1 MTLQTCNLH
10 HAFLPHLLLPVLLLL
25 LHAWQGWGH
34 PQCLDYKPPFEP
46 RQPLVFCKEYS
57 KFGCC
62 DLEKDEEISVKFH
75 TIMENFDHSG
85 YMSCGRYIRSILCQE
100 CSPYAAH
107 LYDAED
113 ANTPMRMLPGLCGDY
128 CYNYWHQC
136 RYTLSLL
143 LEDLGSPQQF
153 ANLTA
158 TIEDDRRRFCDFL
171 ELKDKQYCYP
181 NVLTNAE
188 LNANLGFVREDPKG
202 CLELCLQEVANGLRN
217 PVAMIHADDGTHR
230 FFVAEQLGYVWVYL
244 ANGSRIDRPF
254 LNLTRA
260 VLTSPWA
267 GDERGFLCIALHPR
281 WNTVRKAY
289 VYYSVS
295 VKKEERIR
303 ISEFTLS
310 THDDNQLD
318 HSSERTILEVV
329 EPASNHNGG
338 QLLFG
343 HDEYLY
349 IFIGDGGRAGD
360 PFGKFGNSQNK
371 STLLGKVLRIDV
383 NNNDDGT
390 PYSIP
395 SDNPFLAEKEALPE
409 VYAYGVRNMWRCSI
423 DRGDPAT
430 GRGRGRMLCGD
441 VGQNKYEEVDLIVKG
456 GNYGWRAKE
465 GFSCYDRKLCQNSS
479 LDDILPIFAYPH
491 KLGKS
496 VTGGYIYR
504 GCQMPNLNGLYIF
517 GDFMSGRLMSLKE
530 NFTTGEWQYNEI
542 CMGRDQTCRFPKL
555 INSYYKYIISFAE
568 DEAGE
573 LYFLATGAPSA
584 TARAG
589 VIYKIVDPS
598 RRAPPGKCSIK
609 PSHVKIKGKLI
620 HFHPREEFVINKK
633 PTTTP
638 VPTTTTRKSTT
649 TTKTPPR
656 RKSPIVIIKPPMP
669 TRKTTR
675 KVPLPPPTTAT
686 TRKTTLQTTRKTT
699 RKTPPLPSATT
710 TTRKTTL
717 QTRKTMRKTPPP
729 TTTTPTIKATTLK
742 TTSETTLKPTTV
754 PTTVQTAMATTP
766 ATTTPTG
773 YHTTIMTSA
782 VSRIAQTPI
791 ITTPPTSRHG
801 RPLQYQPRLTPQPL
815 TSPQPPAPPSTTSL
829 KQPQTALTS
838 ARYPKRPGALTTP
851 RPPYWSQNPTAS
863 AYKPQRPPMNTT
875 LPKSQHERLWLGE
888 KLESTREGNQVYK
901 RPRARGRGYK
911 RRRRLRVGTVRLV
924 SADGLSDR
932 GRVEIFI
939 RGEWGTV
946 CDDLFTTKAG
956 TVVCRQ
962 LGFKMALAV
971 MKRAALGEA
980 DSSVRILL
988 DDVECEGGERSL
1000 LECKR
1005 ARVGKHNCSH
1015 GEDVGVICG

>member
-1 MTLQTCNLH
+1 MNVQTCNLVPRCILQP
-10 HAFLPHLLLPVLLLL
+10 AFSRHLLLPVLLLL
-25 LHAWQGWGH
+25 LLQAWWGSCH
-34 PQCLDYKPPFEP
+34 PQCLDYKPPFQP
-46 RQPLVFCKEYS
+46 HQPLVFCKEYS

-62 DLEKDEEISVKFH
+62 DVEKDEQISQRFY

-85 YMSCGRYIRSILCQE
+85 YSTCGRYIRSILCQE

-113 ANTPMRMLPGLCGDY
+113 ANTPMRILPGLCGDY
-128 CYNYWHQC
+128 CSDYWHQC

-143 LEDLGSPQQF
+143 LEDSGSPQQF

-158 TIEDDRRRFCDFL
+158 IIEEDRRKFCDFL

-188 LNANLGFVREDPKG
+188 LNANLGLVREDPKG

-254 LNLTRA
+254 LNLTQA

-281 WNTVRKAY
+281 FTTVRKAY

-310 THDDNQLD
+310 VLDDNQLD
-318 HSSERTILEVV
+318 HSSERTIMEVV

-343 HDEYLY
+343 HDGYLY

-371 STLLGKVLRIDV
+371 SVLLGKVLRIDV
-383 NNNDDGT
+383 DNNDDSA

-395 SDNPFLAEKEALPE
+395 SDNPFLGEKETRPE
-409 VYAYGVRNMWRCSI
+409 IYAYGVRNMWRCSI

-430 GRGRGRMLCGD
+430 GAGRGRMFCGD

-530 NFTTGEWQYNEI
+530 NTTTGEWQYTEI
-542 CMGRDQTCRFPKL
+542 CMGRGQTCRFPKL
-555 INSYYKYIISFAE
+555 IDSHYKYIISFAE

-573 LYFLATGAPSA
+573 LYFLATGVPSA
-584 TARAG
+584 TRRTG

-598 RRAPPGKCSIK
+598 RRAAPGKCSIK
-609 PSHVKIKGKLI
+609 PSPVKIKGKLV
-620 HFHPREEFVINKK
+620 HFYPREEFVINKK
-633 PTTTP
+633 PTTTA
-638 VPTTTTRKSTT
+638 VPTTTTRKTT
-649 TTKTPPR
+649 TAKKTP
-656 RKSPIVIIKPPMP
+656 RKPIVIIKPPMP
-669 TRKTTR
+669 TRKTIR
-675 KVPLPPPTTAT
+675 KPPQATTTTTTAAAAT
-686 TRKTTLQTTRKTT
+686 TAKTTIQTTRKTT
-699 RKTPPLPSATT
+699 TT
-710 TTRKTTL
+710 KTTL
-717 QTRKTMRKTPPP
+717 PA
-729 TTTTPTIKATTLK
+729 TTPTIKATIK
-742 TTSETTLKPTTV
+742 TTSATTIKPTTA
-754 PTTVQTAMATTP
+754 PTTVQTAMMTTP
-766 ATTTPTG
+766 ATSTSTG
-773 YHTTIMTSA
+773 YRTTVMTAAS
-782 VSRIAQTPI
+782 SRIAQTPI
-791 ITTPPTSRHG
+791 ITTPSPRRHG
-801 RPLQYQPRLTPQPL
+801 RPLQYPPNATSQPL
-815 TSPQPPAPPSTTSL
+815 SPPQRPPSPSTTSL
-829 KQPQTALTS
+829 KRPHVASNSTP
-838 ARYPKRPGALTTP
+838 YPKRPGVITTTWAP
-851 RPPYWSQNPTAS
+851 HLNQ
-863 AYKPQRPPMNTT
+863 KPQRPAISTT
-875 LPKSQHERLWLGE
+875 MPKTREEKLRIGE
-888 KLESTREGNQVYK
+888 KLESAGQGNQVYK
-901 RPRARGRGYK
+901 KPRGKGRDYK
-911 RRRRLRVGTVRLV
+911 KGRDGRRLRGGSVRLV
-924 SADGLSDR
+924 STDGLLDR
-932 GRVEIFI
+932 GRVEIFL

-946 CDDLFTTKAG
+946 CDDLFSANAG
-956 TVVCRQ
+956 SVVCRQ
-962 LGFKMALAV
+962 LGFTKALAV
-971 MKRAALGEA
+971 MKRAVLGEA

-1005 ARVGKHNCSH
+1005 SRVGKHNCSH
-1015 GEDVGVICG
+1015 REDVGVICG

>member
-1 MTLQTCNLH
+1 
-10 HAFLPHLLLPVLLLL
+10 
-25 LHAWQGWGH
+25 
-34 PQCLDYKPPFEP
+34 
-46 RQPLVFCKEYS
+46 
-57 KFGCC
+57 
-62 DLEKDEEISVKFH
+62 
-75 TIMENFDHSG
+75 
-85 YMSCGRYIRSILCQE
+85 
-100 CSPYAAH
+100 
-107 LYDAED
+107 
-113 ANTPMRMLPGLCGDY
+113 MRVLPGLCGDY
-128 CYNYWHQC
+128 CSYYWHQC

-143 LEDLGSPQQF
+143 LEDLGLLQQF

-158 TIEDDRRRFCDFL
+158 ALEEDRRRFCDLL

-188 LNANLGFVREDPKG
+188 LNANLGLVSEDPEG
-202 CLELCLQEVANGLRN
+202 CLEICLQEVANGLRN
-217 PVAMIHADDGTHR
+217 PVAMIHADDRTHR

-281 WNTVRKAY
+281 FTVVRKAY

-295 VKKEERIR
+295 VRMQERIR
-303 ISEFTLS
+303 ISEFTLL

-343 HDEYLY
+343 HDGYLY

-371 STLLGKVLRIDV
+371 STLLGKVLRVDV
-383 NNNDDGT
+383 ENNDDGA

-395 SDNPFLAEKEALPE
+395 SDNPFVWEKGTRPE
-409 VYAYGVRNMWRCSI
+409 IYAYGVRNMWRCSI
-423 DRGDPAT
+423 DRGDLVT
-430 GRGRGRMLCGD
+430 GQGGGRMFCGD

-496 VTGGYIYR
+496 VTGGYVYR

-530 NFTTGEWQYNEI
+530 NVTTGEWMYYEL

-589 VIYKIVDPS
+589 IIYKIVDPS
-598 RRAPPGKCSIK
+598 RRAPPGKCKIK
-609 PSHVKIKGKLI
+609 PSAVKIKGKLI
-620 HFHPREEFVINKK
+620 HFRPKEEFVINKK
-633 PTTTP
+633 PTTTAA
-638 VPTTTTRKSTT
+638 PTTT
-649 TTKTPPR
+649 TTKTPR
-656 RKSPIVIIKPPMP
+656 RKPPIVIGRPPKP
-669 TRKTTR
+669 TRKTIGKTTQQ
-675 KVPLPPPTTAT
+675 PPTT
-686 TRKTTLQTTRKTT
+686 
-699 RKTPPLPSATT
+699 
-710 TTRKTTL
+710 
-717 QTRKTMRKTPPP
+717 
-729 TTTTPTIKATTLK
+729 
-742 TTSETTLKPTTV
+742 
-754 PTTVQTAMATTP
+754 
-766 ATTTPTG
+766 
-773 YHTTIMTSA
+773 
-782 VSRIAQTPI
+782 
-791 ITTPPTSRHG
+791 
-801 RPLQYQPRLTPQPL
+801 
-815 TSPQPPAPPSTTSL
+815 
-829 KQPQTALTS
+829 
-838 ARYPKRPGALTTP
+838 
-851 RPPYWSQNPTAS
+851 
-863 AYKPQRPPMNTT
+863 
-875 LPKSQHERLWLGE
+875 
-888 KLESTREGNQVYK
+888 GNQVFK
-901 RPRARGRGYK
+901 RPRGRGK
-911 RRRRLRVGTVRLV
+911 GRDRTTGRRLRAGSVRLV
-924 SADGLSDR
+924 SFDGLSDR

-939 RGEWGTV
+939 RGQWGTV
-946 CDDLFTTKAG
+946 CDDLFTSKAG

-962 LGFKMALAV
+962 LGFSTALAV
-971 MKRAALGEA
+971 MKRATLGEA
-980 DSSVRILL
+980 DSSVQILL

-1005 ARVGKHNCSH
+1005 SRVGKHNCSH
-1015 GEDVGVICG
+1015 KEDVGVICGYHNHQN

>member
-1 MTLQTCNLH
+1 MTRHHSDLVHQKILQ
-10 HAFLPHLLLPVLLLL
+10 HAIFPKLLPFILLLLPQ
-25 LHAWQGWGH
+25 AWKGHCH

-46 RQPLVFCKEYS
+46 QQQLVFCKDYT

-62 DLEKDEEISVKFH
+62 DLQNDEEISRKFH
-75 TIMENFDHSG
+75 SIMKNFDSLG
-85 YMSCGRYIRSILCQE
+85 SKTCGEYIRSILCQE

-113 ANTPMRMLPGLCGDY
+113 ANTPMRVLPGLCGDY
-128 CYNYWHQC
+128 CSSYWLQC

-143 LEDLGSPQQF
+143 LEDMGNPQQF
-153 ANLTA
+153 ANWTA
-158 TIEDDRRRFCDFL
+158 SIEEDRNRFCDFL

-181 NVLTNAE
+181 NVLTDAE
-188 LNANLGFVREDPKG
+188 LNANLGLVREDPKG
-202 CLELCLQEVANGLRN
+202 CLEVCLQEVANGLRN
-217 PVAMIHADDGTHR
+217 PVAMIHANDGSHR

-254 LNLTRA
+254 LNLTQA

-281 WNTVRKAY
+281 FTTVRKAY

-310 THDDNQLD
+310 AHDDNQLD

-343 HDEYLY
+343 HDGYLY
-349 IFIGDGGRAGD
+349 IFTGDGGRAGD

-371 STLLGKVLRIDV
+371 SALLGKVLRIDV
-383 NNNDDGT
+383 DNNDEGVS
-390 PYSIP
+390 YSIP
-395 SDNPFLAEKEALPE
+395 SDNPFVGEQGAKPE
-409 VYAYGVRNMWRCSI
+409 IYAYGVRNMWRCSI
-423 DRGDPAT
+423 DRGDPVT
-430 GRGRGRMLCGD
+430 GAGRGRMFCGD
-441 VGQNKYEEVDLIVKG
+441 VGQNKYEEIDLIVKG

-479 LDDILPIFAYPH
+479 LDDILPIFDYPH

-504 GCQMPNLNGLYIF
+504 GCEMPNLNGLYIF

-530 NFTTGEWQYNEI
+530 NEATGEWQYNEI
-542 CMGRDQTCRFPKL
+542 CMGRDQTCKFPKL
-555 INSYYKYIISFAE
+555 INSYYRYIISFAE

-573 LYFLATGAPSA
+573 LYFLSTGVPSA
-584 TARAG
+584 TARSG

-598 RRAPPGKCSIK
+598 RRAPPGKCRIK
-609 PSHVKIKGKLI
+609 PLPVKIKGKLI
-620 HFHPREEFVINKK
+620 NFHPKEEFVINKK

-638 VPTTTTRKSTT
+638 VPTTTTPKTT
-649 TTKTPPR
+649 IPKKKTIRGPF
-656 RKSPIVIIKPPMP
+656 IIRKPPMP
-669 TRKTTR
+669 TRQTTR
-675 KVPLPPPTTAT
+675 KVVRPQPTTEGEKM
-686 TRKTTLQTTRKTT
+686 RKTTQPTLKKPT
-699 RKTPPLPSATT
+699 SAT
-710 TTRKTTL
+710 RVK
-717 QTRKTMRKTPPP
+717 P
-729 TTTTPTIKATTLK
+729 TAVQRGTAILVTTP
-742 TTSETTLKPTTV
+742 S
-754 PTTVQTAMATTP
+754 
-766 ATTTPTG
+766 TG
-773 YHTTIMTSA
+773 YRATIMTP
-782 VSRIAQTPI
+782 VHSRISQTSI
-791 ITTPPTSRHG
+791 NSTKSNWRPP
-801 RPLQYQPRLTPQPL
+801 PFL
-815 TSPQPPAPPSTTSL
+815 STTSSPL
-829 KQPQTALTS
+829 NSPAKFPCSTPFFTM
-838 ARYPKRPGALTTP
+838 KRPQSALSTTAWT
-851 RPPYWSQNPTAS
+851 PYTSP
-863 AYKPQRPPMNTT
+863 KPSKPHKTLVST
-875 LPKSQHERLWLGE
+875 VLPKVPDEILWTEEKQQNAGE
-888 KLESTREGNQVYK
+888 SNQVNK
-901 RPRARGRGYK
+901 RPRGRGRGRK
-911 RRRRLRVGTVRLV
+911 RGRGGKRLPSGSVRLV

-946 CDDLFTTKAG
+946 CDDLFTKRAG

-962 LGFKMALAV
+962 LGFMTALAV

-980 DSSVRILL
+980 SSNVRIML
-988 DDVECEGGERSL
+988 DDVECEGGEQSL

-1005 ARVGKHNCSH
+1005 SKVGKHNCSH
-1015 GEDVGVICG
+1015 EEDVGVICG

>member
-1 MTLQTCNLH
+1 MTLQTCTLLH
-10 HAFLPHLLLPVLLLL
+10 ILVPHLLLLALLLL
-25 LHAWQGWGH
+25 LQARRGCCH

-46 RQPLVFCKEYS
+46 RQPLAFCKEYS

-62 DLEKDEEISVKFH
+62 DLEKDEEISVKFY
-75 TIMENFDHSG
+75 TIMDNFDHAG
-85 YMSCGRYIRSILCQE
+85 YMTCAQYIRSILCQE

-128 CYNYWHQC
+128 CSDYWQQC

-143 LEDLGSPQQF
+143 LEDSGNPHQF

-158 TIEDDRRRFCDFL
+158 TIEDDRRKFCNFL
-171 ELKDKQYCYP
+171 ELKDTQYCYP

-188 LNANLGFVREDPKG
+188 LNANLGLVREDQKG

-217 PVAMIHADDGTHR
+217 PVAMVHANDGTHR

-244 ANGSRIDRPF
+244 ANGSRMDRPF
-254 LNLTRA
+254 LNLTQA

-281 WNTVRKAY
+281 ITTVRKAY

-303 ISEFTLS
+303 ISEFTLQ

-318 HSSERTILEVV
+318 HSSERTILEVR

-360 PFGKFGNSQNK
+360 PFGKFGNAQNK
-371 STLLGKVLRIDV
+371 STLLGKVLRVDV
-383 NNNDDGT
+383 DNNDDGA

-395 SDNPFLAEKEALPE
+395 SDNPFLREKDARSEI
-409 VYAYGVRNMWRCSI
+409 YAYGVRNMWRCSV

-430 GRGRGRMLCGD
+430 GRGGGRMFCGD

-530 NFTTGEWQYNEI
+530 NVTSGEWQYNEV
-542 CMGRDQTCRFPKL
+542 CMARDQTCRFPKL
-555 INSYYKYIISFAE
+555 INSYFKYIISFAE

-573 LYFLATGAPSA
+573 MYFLATGAPSA

-598 RRAPPGKCSIK
+598 RRAAPGKCSVK
-609 PSHVKIKGKLI
+609 PSPVKIKGKLI
-620 HFHPREEFVINKK
+620 HFYPKEEFVINKK
-633 PTTTP
+633 PTTTS
-638 VPTTTTRKSTT
+638 VPTTTTRKT
-649 TTKTPPR
+649 TTKAPPR
-656 RKSPIVIIKPPMP
+656 RKSPIIIIKPPFP
-669 TRKTTR
+669 TRKTLR
-675 KVPLPPPTTAT
+675 KMPQPPTTAT
-686 TRKTTLQTTRKTT
+686 TRKTI
-699 RKTPPLPSATT
+699 
-710 TTRKTTL
+710 L
-717 QTRKTMRKTPPP
+717 QTRKTTMRTTSPPP
-729 TTTTPTIKATTLK
+729 TTPTLKAAATIKTT
-742 TTSETTLKPTTV
+742 TI
-754 PTTVQTAMATTP
+754 PTTVQMTMATTP
-766 ATTTPTG
+766 ATTSPTG
-773 YHTTIMTSA
+773 YRTTVMTA
-782 VSRIAQTPI
+782 AFSRIAQIP
-791 ITTPPTSRHG
+791 ITTLPTRRHW
-801 RPLQYQPRLTPQPL
+801 RPLQYPSFTTSQPL
-815 TSPQPPAPPSTTSL
+815 TSPPSPYTTSL
-829 KQPQTALTS
+829 KLPQMALTS
-838 ARYPKRPGALTTP
+838 ARYSERPEALTTP
-851 RPPYWSQNPTAS
+851 RAPYWSQKPTAS
-863 AYKPQRPPMNTT
+863 GSKPQRPQINTT
-875 LPKSQHERLWLGE
+875 LPKTQEDRLWFGE
-888 KLESTREGNQVYK
+888 KLESAGEGNQVYK
-901 RPRARGRGYK
+901 RPRERGPGNKRGRGG
-911 RRRRLRVGTVRLV
+911 RRLRVGSVRLV
-924 SADGLSDR
+924 SVNSLSDR

-946 CDDLFTTKAG
+946 CDDLFTSKAG

-962 LGFKMALAV
+962 LGFTTALAV

-980 DSSVRILL
+980 ERSVKILL

-1005 ARVGKHNCSH
+1005 SRVGKHNCSH

>member
-1 MTLQTCNLH
+1 MTRQTCNLH
-10 HAFLPHLLLPVLLLL
+10 HSYLPRLLLL
-25 LHAWQGWGH
+25 ILLLVLQAWWGCCH

-46 RQPLVFCKEYS
+46 QQPLLFCKEYS

-62 DLEKDEEISVKFH
+62 DLEKDAEISIKFYS
-75 TIMENFDHSG
+75 IMDNFDHSG
-85 YMSCGRYIRSILCQE
+85 YMTCAKYIRSLLCQE

-128 CYNYWHQC
+128 CSDYWHQC
-136 RYTLSLL
+136 RYTLSLV
-143 LEDLGSPQQF
+143 LEDSGNPQQF

-158 TIEDDRRRFCDFL
+158 TIEEDRRKFCEYL
-171 ELKDKQYCYP
+171 ELKDKHYCYP
-181 NVLTNAE
+181 NVLTNSD
-188 LNANLGFVREDPKG
+188 LNANLGSVREDPKG

-217 PVAMIHADDGTHR
+217 PVAMIHANDGTHR

-260 VLTSPWA
+260 VLTSQYA

-281 WNTVRKAY
+281 ITTVRKAY
-289 VYYSVS
+289 VYYSVQI
-295 VKKEERIR
+295 KKEERIR
-303 ISEFTLS
+303 ISEFTLLPE
-310 THDDNQLD
+310 DDNQID
-318 HSSERTILEVV
+318 HTSERTILEVV

-343 HDEYLY
+343 HDGYLY

-371 STLLGKVLRIDV
+371 SALLGKALRIDV
-383 NNNDDGT
+383 DDNDDGA

-395 SDNPFLAEKEALPE
+395 SDNPFLGEKGARPE
-409 VYAYGVRNMWRCSI
+409 IYAYGVRNMWRCSI
-423 DRGDPAT
+423 DRGDPVT
-430 GRGRGRMLCGD
+430 GRGGGRMFCGD
-441 VGQNKYEEVDLIVKG
+441 VGQNKYEEVDIIVKG

-530 NFTTGEWQYNEI
+530 NLTSGEWHYNEI

-555 INSYYKYIISFAE
+555 INSYYKYIISFGE

-589 VIYKIVDPS
+589 IVYKIVDPS
-598 RRAPPGKCSIK
+598 RRAAPGKCSVK
-609 PSHVKIKGKLI
+609 PLPVKIKGKLI
-620 HFHPREEFVINKK
+620 PFYPKEEYVIDKK
-633 PTTTP
+633 PTTTA
-638 VPTTTTRKSTT
+638 VPTTTTRKTTT

-656 RKSPIVIIKPPMP
+656 RKTPIIIIKPPMP
-669 TRKTTR
+669 TRKTIR
-675 KVPLPPPTTAT
+675 KTPPPTTAT

-699 RKTPPLPSATT
+699 LRKTPT
-710 TTRKTTL
+710 
-717 QTRKTMRKTPPP
+717 
-729 TTTTPTIKATTLK
+729 TIKATTIK
-742 TTSETTLKPTTV
+742 TTSAATIKPTTI
-754 PTTVQTAMATTP
+754 PTTVQTTMATTP
-766 ATTTPTG
+766 ATTTPPG
-773 YHTTIMTSA
+773 YRTTAMTA
-782 VSRIAQTPI
+782 AFSRIAQTPI
-791 ITTPPTSRHG
+791 ITSPPARKHG
-801 RPLQYQPRLTPQPL
+801 RPLQYNPFTTSQPL
-815 TSPQPPAPPSTTSL
+815 TSPQPPPSPSTTSL
-829 KQPQTALTS
+829 KPHQRTLTP
-838 ARYPKRPGALTTP
+838 ARYPERAEASTTSPP
-851 RPPYWSQNPTAS
+851 RSPYWSQKPTAS
-863 AYKPQRPPMNTT
+863 GFKPQGPPINTT
-875 LPKSQHERLWLGE
+875 LPKSQEERLWLGE
-888 KLESTREGNQVYK
+888 KLERTGEGNQVFK
-901 RPRARGRGYK
+901 RPRGRGRK
-911 RRRRLRVGTVRLV
+911 RGRRLRVGSVRLV

-946 CDDLFTTKAG
+946 CDDLFTSKAG

-962 LGFKMALAV
+962 LGFTTALAV

-980 DSSVRILL
+980 DRSVRILL
-988 DDVECEGGERSL
+988 DDVECEGEEGSL

-1005 ARVGKHNCSH
+1005 SRVGKHNCSH

>member
-1 MTLQTCNLH
+1 MTTRTCNPPPQCILSH
-10 HAFLPHLLLPVLLLL
+10 TLFPHLLLSALLLL
-25 LHAWQGWGH
+25 LQPWWGSCH

-46 RQPLVFCKEYS
+46 RLPLVLCKEYS

-62 DLEKDEEISVKFH
+62 DVERDGEISVKFYS
-75 TIMENFDHSG
+75 IMENFDHSG
-85 YMSCGRYIRSILCQE
+85 FVTCGKYIRSILCQE

-107 LYDAED
+107 LFDAED

-128 CYNYWHQC
+128 CSDYWHQC

-143 LEDLGSPQQF
+143 LEDLGSPYEF

-158 TIEDDRRRFCDFL
+158 TIEEDRRKFCNYL

-188 LNANLGFVREDPKG
+188 LNAQLGLVREDPKG

-217 PVAMIHADDGTHR
+217 PVAMIHANDGTHR

-254 LNLTRA
+254 LNLTQA

-281 WNTVRKAY
+281 FTTVRKAY

-295 VKKEERIR
+295 VKNEERIR
-303 ISEFTLS
+303 VSEFTLS
-310 THDDNQLD
+310 IHDENQLD

-338 QLLFG
+338 QLLFDD
-343 HDEYLY
+343 DEYLY

-383 NNNDDGT
+383 ENNDNGA

-395 SDNPFLAEKEALPE
+395 PDNPFLREIEARPE
-409 VYAYGVRNMWRCSI
+409 IYAYGVRNMWRCSI
-423 DRGDPAT
+423 DRGDPFT
-430 GRGRGRMLCGD
+430 GRGRGRMFCGD

-504 GCQMPNLNGLYIF
+504 GCQMPNLNGLYFF

-530 NFTTGEWQYNEI
+530 NVTTSEWHYNEI
-542 CMGRDQTCRFPKL
+542 CMGTDQTCRFPKL

-573 LYFLATGAPSA
+573 LYFLATGAASA
-584 TARAG
+584 RARAG

-598 RRAPPGKCSIK
+598 RRAPPGKCRIK
-609 PSHVKIKGKLI
+609 PSHVNIKGKLI
-620 HFHPREEFVINKK
+620 HFHPKEEFVINKK

-638 VPTTTTRKSTT
+638 FPTTTTRKPTT
-649 TTKTPPR
+649 TTK
-656 RKSPIVIIKPPMP
+656 KSPRKPIIIIKPPMP
-669 TRKTTR
+669 TRKTIR
-675 KVPLPPPTTAT
+675 KMQPPPTTASP
-686 TRKTTLQTTRKTT
+686 RKMTPQTTRKTT
-699 RKTPPLPSATT
+699 TRRATLPTTSNIKATTIKTTSATT
-710 TTRKTTL
+710 IKSTTSPTTV
-717 QTRKTMRKTPPP
+717 QMATETSP
-729 TTTTPTIKATTLK
+729 TTTTPTGYR
-742 TTSETTLKPTTV
+742 TTV
-754 PTTVQTAMATTP
+754 
-766 ATTTPTG
+766 
-773 YHTTIMTSA
+773 MTA
-782 VSRIAQTPI
+782 VSSRITQTPI
-791 ITTPPTSRHG
+791 ITTRPTRRHE
-801 RPLQYQPRLTPQPL
+801 RPLQYPPSTTSQPL
-815 TSPQPPAPPSTTSL
+815 TSPKLPPSPSATSL
-829 KQPQTALTS
+829 KRSEMALTS
-838 ARYPKRPGALTTP
+838 TRYPEHPRAWTTP
-851 RPPYWSQNPTAS
+851 RPTYWSQKPTVS
-863 AYKPQRPPMNTT
+863 SYNPQRPPVNGT
-875 LPKSQHERLWLGE
+875 LPKAQEEERWPGE
-888 KLESTREGNQVYK
+888 KQESAVEGNQVYK
-901 RPRARGRGYK
+901 RPRGRGRGQIFK
-911 RRRRLRVGTVRLV
+911 RGRGGRRLRPGSLRLV
-924 SADGLSDR
+924 STDGLLDR

-946 CDDLFTTKAG
+946 CDDLFTTKSG

-962 LGFKMALAV
+962 LGFTTVLAV

-980 DSSVRILL
+980 DSSVRIFL

-1005 ARVGKHNCSH
+1005 SRVGKHNCSH

>member
-1 MTLQTCNLH
+1 MTQQTCNVQH
-10 HAFLPHLLLPVLLLL
+10 TFRLLLLTLLLL
-25 LHAWQGWGH
+25 LQAWWGCCH

-46 RQPLVFCKEYS
+46 QQPLVFCKEYS

-62 DLEKDEEISVKFH
+62 DLEKDEEISLRFY
-75 TIMENFDHSG
+75 TIMGNFDHSG
-85 YMSCGRYIRSILCQE
+85 YVTCGKYIRSILCQE

-113 ANTPMRMLPGLCGDY
+113 ANTPMRILPGLCGDY
-128 CYNYWHQC
+128 CSDYWNQC

-143 LEDLGSPQQF
+143 VEDMGNPQEL

-158 TIEDDRRRFCDFL
+158 TLEEDRRKFCNFL

-188 LNANLGFVREDPKG
+188 LNANLGLVSEDPKG

-254 LNLTRA
+254 LNLTEA

-281 WNTVRKAY
+281 FTAVRKAY

-343 HDEYLY
+343 HDGYLY

-371 STLLGKVLRIDV
+371 STLLGKVLRVDV
-383 NNNDDGT
+383 EDNDNGA

-395 SDNPFLAEKEALPE
+395 SDNPFLREKEALPE
-409 VYAYGVRNMWRCSI
+409 IYAYGVRNMWRCSI
-423 DRGDPAT
+423 DRGDSIT
-430 GRGRGRMLCGD
+430 GHGRGRMFCGD
-441 VGQNKYEEVDLIVKG
+441 VGQNKYEEVDLIIKG

-530 NFTTGEWQYNEI
+530 DPDTGEWQYNEI
-542 CMGRDQTCRFPKL
+542 CMGRDKTCRFPKL

-584 TARAG
+584 RARAG

-598 RRAPPGKCSIK
+598 RRAAPGKCNIK
-609 PSHVKIKGKLI
+609 PSPVKIKGKLI
-620 HFHPREEFVINKK
+620 HFYPKEEFVIDKK
-633 PTTTP
+633 PTTTAE
-638 VPTTTTRKSTT
+638 PTTTTRRTTT
-649 TTKTPPR
+649 TTKTPQR
-656 RKSPIVIIKPPMP
+656 RKPIIIVKPPMP
-669 TRKTTR
+669 TRKTIR
-675 KVPLPPPTTAT
+675 KVTLAPPPTEATT

-699 RKTPPLPSATT
+699 RKT
-710 TTRKTTL
+710 
-717 QTRKTMRKTPPP
+717 TPPP
-729 TTTTPTIKATTLK
+729 TTTTTTTPPVK
-742 TTSETTLKPTTV
+742 TTSATTVKPTTV
-754 PTTVQTAMATTP
+754 QMATTP
-766 ATTTPTG
+766 APTTPTG
-773 YHTTIMTSA
+773 YRTTVMTA
-782 VSRIAQTPI
+782 ALSRNAQTPVI
-791 ITTPPTSRHG
+791 PTPPTRRQG
-801 RPLQYQPRLTPQPL
+801 RPLQIPLPTTSQPSRLPQLSAATPRLPHM
-815 TSPQPPAPPSTTSL
+815 
-829 KQPQTALTS
+829 ALTS
-838 ARYPKRPGALTTP
+838 AHYSERPGAFTTL
-851 RPPYWSQNPTAS
+851 RPTYWSLKPTS
-863 AYKPQRPPMNTT
+863 PDLNPQRPPINTT
-875 LPKSQHERLWLGE
+875 LLKSQEEKLRLGE
-888 KLESTREGNQVYK
+888 KLEITGEGNQVYK
-901 RPRARGRGYK
+901 RPRGRGRGRGL
-911 RRRRLRVGTVRLV
+911 RRGGRLRAGSVRLV
-924 SADGLSDR
+924 STDGLTDR

-939 RGEWGTV
+939 RGQWGTV
-946 CDDLFTTKAG
+946 CDDLFTSKAG
-956 TVVCRQ
+956 DVVCRQ
-962 LGFKMALAV
+962 LGFKTALAV

-980 DSSVRILL
+980 DKSVRILL
-988 DDVECEGGERSL
+988 DDVECEGQERSL

-1005 ARVGKHNCSH
+1005 SRVGKHNCSH

>member
-1 MTLQTCNLH
+1 MKEPLSLSLTLSCSLYVWLMS
-10 HAFLPHLLLPVLLLL
+10 A
-25 LHAWQGWGH
+25 A
-34 PQCLDYKPPFEP
+34 CLDYKPPFEP

-62 DLEKDEEISVKFH
+62 DLEKDEAISVKFY
-75 TIMENFDHSG
+75 TIMDNFDHSG
-85 YMSCGRYIRSILCQE
+85 YMTCAKYIRSILCQE

-113 ANTPMRMLPGLCGDY
+113 ANTPMRMLPGMCGDY
-128 CYNYWHQC
+128 CSDYWQQC

-143 LEDLGSPQQF
+143 LEESGGPQQF
-153 ANLTA
+153 ANMTA
-158 TIEDDRRRFCDFL
+158 TIEEDRRKFCNFL

-181 NVLTNAE
+181 NVLTNAA
-188 LNANLGFVREDPKG
+188 LNANLGLVSEDPKG

-217 PVAMIHADDGTHR
+217 PVAMIHANDGTHR

-254 LNLTRA
+254 LNLTHA

-281 WNTVRKAY
+281 ITTVRKAY

-310 THDDNQLD
+310 AHDDNQLD

-343 HDEYLY
+343 HDGYLY

-371 STLLGKVLRIDV
+371 STLLGKVLRVDV
-383 NNNDDGT
+383 DNNDDGP

-395 SDNPFLAEKEALPE
+395 SDNPFLREKEARPE
-409 VYAYGVRNMWRCSI
+409 IYAFGVRNMWRCSI

-430 GRGRGRMLCGD
+430 GRGGGRMFCGD

-465 GFSCYDRKLCQNSS
+465 GFSCYDRKLCHNSS

-530 NFTTGEWQYNEI
+530 NVTSGEWLYNEI

-573 LYFLATGAPSA
+573 LYFLATGAASA

-598 RRAPPGKCSIK
+598 RRAAPGKCSVK
-609 PSHVKIKGKLI
+609 PSPVKIKGKLI
-620 HFHPREEFVINKK
+620 HF
-633 PTTTP
+633 
-638 VPTTTTRKSTT
+638 
-649 TTKTPPR
+649 
-656 RKSPIVIIKPPMP
+656 
-669 TRKTTR
+669 
-675 KVPLPPPTTAT
+675 
-686 TRKTTLQTTRKTT
+686 
-699 RKTPPLPSATT
+699 
-710 TTRKTTL
+710 
-717 QTRKTMRKTPPP
+717 
-729 TTTTPTIKATTLK
+729 
-742 TTSETTLKPTTV
+742 
-754 PTTVQTAMATTP
+754 
-766 ATTTPTG
+766 
-773 YHTTIMTSA
+773 
-782 VSRIAQTPI
+782 
-791 ITTPPTSRHG
+791 
-801 RPLQYQPRLTPQPL
+801 
-815 TSPQPPAPPSTTSL
+815 
-829 KQPQTALTS
+829 
-838 ARYPKRPGALTTP
+838 YPKEGK
-851 RPPYWSQNPTAS
+851 QMVNFC
-863 AYKPQRPPMNTT
+863 
-875 LPKSQHERLWLGE
+875 
-888 KLESTREGNQVYK
+888 STFGFVREGNQVYK
-901 RPRARGRGYK
+901 RLRGRGRGHK
-911 RRRRLRVGTVRLV
+911 RGRGGRRLRVGSVRLV

-939 RGEWGTV
+939 RG
-946 CDDLFTTKAG
+946 DKAG

-962 LGFKMALAV
+962 LGFTTALAV

-980 DSSVRILL
+980 DRSVRILL
-988 DDVECEGGERSL
+988 DDVECEGRERSL

>member
-1 MTLQTCNLH
+1 MTLRICNLVPQCILPH
-10 HAFLPHLLLPVLLLL
+10 TFSPHLLLSVLLLL
-25 LHAWQGWGH
+25 LHSWWGSCH

-46 RQPLVFCKEYS
+46 RQPLVLCKEYS

-62 DLEKDEEISVKFH
+62 DVERDGEISVKFH

-85 YMSCGRYIRSILCQE
+85 YVACGKYIRSILCQE

-128 CYNYWHQC
+128 CSDYWHQC

-143 LEDLGSPQQF
+143 LEDMGSPQQF

-171 ELKDKQYCYP
+171 VLKDKQYCYP
-181 NVLTNAE
+181 NVLTSTE
-188 LNANLGFVREDPKG
+188 LNANLGSVREDPKG

-281 WNTVRKAY
+281 FTTVRKAY

-343 HDEYLY
+343 HDGYLY

-371 STLLGKVLRIDV
+371 STLLGKALRVDV
-383 NNNDDGT
+383 EDNDDGA

-395 SDNPFLAEKEALPE
+395 SDNPFLRENEARAEI
-409 VYAYGVRNMWRCSI
+409 YAYGVRNMWRCSI
-423 DRGDPAT
+423 DRGDPVT
-430 GRGRGRMLCGD
+430 GRGRGRMFCGD

-491 KLGKS
+491 KVGKS

-504 GCQMPNLNGLYIF
+504 GCQMPNLNGIYIF

-530 NFTTGEWQYNEI
+530 NVTTGQWQYNEI
-542 CMGRDQTCRFPKL
+542 CMGTDQTCRFPKL

-573 LYFLATGAPSA
+573 LFFLATGAASA

-598 RRAPPGKCSIK
+598 RRAPPGKCGVK
-609 PSHVKIKGKLI
+609 PSHVNIKGKLI
-620 HFHPREEFVINKK
+620 HFHPKEEFVINKR

-638 VPTTTTRKSTT
+638 FPTTTTRRTTT
-649 TTKTPPR
+649 TTKKTP
-656 RKSPIVIIKPPMP
+656 RKPIIIIKPPMP
-669 TRKTTR
+669 TRKTLR
-675 KVPLPPPTTAT
+675 KTQLPPTTAA
-686 TRKTTLQTTRKTT
+686 TRKTTLQTTRK
-699 RKTPPLPSATT
+699 A
-710 TTRKTTL
+710 TRKTTL
-717 QTRKTMRKTPPP
+717 P
-729 TTTTPTIKATTLK
+729 TSTLKATTIKATPAMTI
-742 TTSETTLKPTTV
+742 KPTTL
-754 PTTVQTAMATTP
+754 PATVQTASETTP

-773 YHTTIMTSA
+773 YRTTVMTA
-782 VSRIAQTPI
+782 VSSRIAQTPI
-791 ITTPPTSRHG
+791 ITTRPTRRNG
-801 RPLQYQPRLTPQPL
+801 RPLQFPPSTTSQPL
-815 TSPQPPAPPSTTSL
+815 TSPQLPPSPSTISL
-829 KQPQTALTS
+829 RRSETALTS
-838 ARYPKRPGALTTP
+838 TRYPERPGAWTTP
-851 RPPYWSQNPTAS
+851 RPPYWSQKPVVS
-863 AYKPQRPPMNTT
+863 SYKPQRPPVNATV
-875 LPKSQHERLWLGE
+875 PKAREEQLWLE
-888 KLESTREGNQVYK
+888 QKLKGAGEGNQVYK
-901 RPRARGRGYK
+901 RPRGRGRGHVFQ
-911 RRRRLRVGTVRLV
+911 RGGGGRRLRVGSVRLV
-924 SADGLSDR
+924 STDGLSAR

-962 LGFKMALAV
+962 LGFTTALAV

-980 DSSVRILL
+980 DRSVRILL

-1005 ARVGKHNCSH
+1005 SRVGKHNCSH
-1015 GEDVGVICG
+1015 REDVGVICG

>member
-1 MTLQTCNLH
+1 MTSNLQ
-10 HAFLPHLLLPVLLLL
+10 HALFPHLLLLVLPLLLQ
-25 LHAWQGWGH
+25 AWWGSCH

-46 RQPLVFCKEYS
+46 QQPLLFCKEYS

-62 DLEKDEEISVKFH
+62 DVEKDEEISVRFYS
-75 TIMENFDHSG
+75 IMENFDSSG
-85 YMSCGRYIRSILCQE
+85 YATCAKYIRSILCQE

-128 CYNYWHQC
+128 CSDYWHQC

-143 LEDLGSPQQF
+143 LEDLGGPQQF
-153 ANLTA
+153 SNLTA
-158 TIEDDRRRFCDFL
+158 TIEEDRRRFCDFL
-171 ELKDKQYCYP
+171 ELKDRQYCYP
-181 NVLTNAE
+181 NVVSNAE
-188 LNANLGFVREDPKG
+188 LNANLGIVREDPKG
-202 CLELCLQEVANGLRN
+202 CLELCLEEVANGLRN

-281 WNTVRKAY
+281 FTTVRKAY

-310 THDDNQLD
+310 AHDDNQLD

-343 HDEYLY
+343 HDGYLY

-371 STLLGKVLRIDV
+371 STLLGKALRVDIE
-383 NNNDDGT
+383 NNDDGP
-390 PYSIP
+390 PYTIP
-395 SDNPFLAEKEALPE
+395 SDNPFLSEKEARPE
-409 VYAYGVRNMWRCSI
+409 IYAYGVRNMWRCSI
-423 DRGDPAT
+423 DRGDPVT
-430 GRGRGRMLCGD
+430 GLGRGRMFCGD

-530 NFTTGEWQYNEI
+530 DVNSGEWQYNEI
-542 CMGRDQTCRFPKL
+542 CMGTDQTCRFPRL

-598 RRAPPGKCSIK
+598 RRAPPRKCTIK
-609 PSHVKIKGKLI
+609 PSPVKIKGKLI
-620 HFHPREEFVINKK
+620 HFHPKEEFVINKK
-633 PTTTP
+633 PTTTA
-638 VPTTTTRKSTT
+638 VPTTTTRRTTT
-649 TTKTPPR
+649 TTKTPTR
-656 RKSPIVIIKPPMP
+656 RKSPIIIIKPPMP
-669 TRKTTR
+669 TRRTIR
-675 KVPLPPPTTAT
+675 KPAPPPPATTEAIARKAT
-686 TRKTTLQTTRKTT
+686 TRETSPPTTRKTT
-699 RKTPPLPSATT
+699 RKTPP
-710 TTRKTTL
+710 
-717 QTRKTMRKTPPP
+717 PP
-729 TTTTPTIKATTLK
+729 PTIKATIK
-742 TTSETTLKPTTV
+742 TTTATTIKPTTT
-754 PTTVQTAMATTP
+754 PTTVQMATTP
-766 ATTTPTG
+766 APTTPTG
-773 YHTTIMTSA
+773 YRTTVMTA
-782 VSRIAQTPI
+782 ALSRIAQTPI
-791 ITTPPTSRHG
+791 DTTSPTRRHG
-801 RPLQYQPRLTPQPL
+801 RPLQYPPSSTSQPL
-815 TSPQPPAPPSTTSL
+815 HQVYPSPSTT
-829 KQPQTALTS
+829 PQS
-838 ARYPKRPGALTTP
+838 
-851 RPPYWSQNPTAS
+851 PYWSQKPTATG
-863 AYKPQRPPMNTT
+863 YKPQINTT
-875 LPKSQHERLWLGE
+875 LLKSQEEKLRLGE
-888 KLESTREGNQVYK
+888 KLDVTVEGNQVFK
-901 RPRARGRGYK
+901 SPRGRGRK
-911 RRRRLRVGTVRLV
+911 RGRRLRGGSVRLV
-924 SADGLSDR
+924 SPDGLLDR
-932 GRVEIFI
+932 GRVEIFL

-946 CDDLFTTKAG
+946 CDDLFTSKAG

-962 LGFKMALAV
+962 LGFRTVLAV

-980 DSSVRILL
+980 DKSIRILL

-1005 ARVGKHNCSH
+1005 SKVGKHNCSH

>member
-1 MTLQTCNLH
+1 MSLQTCTLIRRRILECTYLH
-10 HAFLPHLLLPVLLLL
+10 RLLLHILLLL
-25 LHAWQGWGH
+25 LQTWWGNCH

-46 RQPLVFCKEYS
+46 RQPLMFCKEYS

-62 DLEKDEEISVKFH
+62 DLEKDEEIATRFYN
-75 TIMENFDHSG
+75 IMDNFDQSG
-85 YMSCGRYIRSILCQE
+85 FITCGKYIRSILCQE

-113 ANTPMRMLPGLCGDY
+113 ANTPMRILPGLCDSY
-128 CYNYWHQC
+128 CSYYWLQC

-143 LEDLGSPQQF
+143 LEENGNAHQF

-158 TIEDDRRRFCDFL
+158 VIEEDRRRFCDFL
-171 ELKDKQYCYP
+171 VLNDKQYCYP
-181 NVLTNAE
+181 NVLTDAE
-188 LNANLGFVREDPKG
+188 LNANLGLVRADPKG
-202 CLELCLQEVANGLRN
+202 CLEICLQEVANGLRN
-217 PVAMIHADDGTHR
+217 PVAMVHANDGTHR
-230 FFVAEQLGYVWVYL
+230 SFVAEQLGYVWVYL
-244 ANGSRIDRPF
+244 ANGSRVDRPF
-254 LNLTRA
+254 LNLTQA

-281 WNTVRKAY
+281 FSMVRKAY

-310 THDDNQLD
+310 AYDDNQLN

-343 HDEYLY
+343 LDGYLY

-360 PFGKFGNSQNK
+360 PFGEFGNAQNK

-383 NNNDDGT
+383 DNNDDGA

-395 SDNPFLAEKEALPE
+395 SDNPFLWEKDARPE
-409 VYAYGVRNMWRCSI
+409 IYTYGVRNMWRCSI
-423 DRGDPAT
+423 DRGDAFT
-430 GRGRGRMLCGD
+430 SQGRGRMFCGD

-479 LDDILPIFAYPH
+479 LDDISPIYAYPH

-530 NFTTGEWQYNEI
+530 NVTTGRWKYNEI
-542 CMGRDQTCRFPKL
+542 CMGGDQTCRFPKL
-555 INSYYKYIISFAE
+555 INSYYRYIISFAE

-573 LYFLATGAPSA
+573 LYFLSTGAPSA

-598 RRAPPGKCSIK
+598 RRAPPGKCTVK
-609 PSHVKIKGKLI
+609 PSPVQIKGKLI
-620 HFHPREEFVINKK
+620 HFYPKQEFVINKK

-638 VPTTTTRKSTT
+638 VPTTTRKTTTRKTPLPTT
-649 TTKTPPR
+649 TTNAPPR
-656 RKSPIVIIKPPMP
+656 RKSVIP
-669 TRKTTR
+669 
-675 KVPLPPPTTAT
+675 AT
-686 TRKTTLQTTRKTT
+686 TRKSSRTAPTEKTPTTKTT
-699 RKTPPLPSATT
+699 TK
-710 TTRKTTL
+710 
-717 QTRKTMRKTPPP
+717 
-729 TTTTPTIKATTLK
+729 IKA
-742 TTSETTLKPTTV
+742 
-754 PTTVQTAMATTP
+754 AMATTVP
-766 ATTTPTG
+766 MAKTTPAATTPAG
-773 YHTTIMTSA
+773 YRSIAMTTAS
-782 VSRIAQTPI
+782 SRITHESHRPTPI
-791 ITTPPTSRHG
+791 LQQRKPAQYPISTTS
-801 RPLQYQPRLTPQPL
+801 QPL
-815 TSPQPPAPPSTTSL
+815 TSPQRPVSTTTAPL
-829 KQPQTALTS
+829 KELPMTS
-838 ARYPKRPGALTTP
+838 VRYPQFHGVLTTTWQ
-851 RPPYWSQNPTAS
+851 PYWSQKPPVS
-863 AYKPQRPPMNTT
+863 SYKPHRPTFNTT
-875 LPKSQHERLWLGE
+875 LPKTQEEKLRLGE
-888 KLESTREGNQVYK
+888 KLENTREINQIHK
-901 RPRARGRGYK
+901 RPRGRGQASK
-911 RRRRLRVGTVRLV
+911 WGRGGRRLRAGLVRLV
-924 SADGLSDR
+924 SADGLPDR

-939 RGEWGTV
+939 LGEWGTV
-946 CDDLFTTKAG
+946 CDDLFTSKAG

-962 LGFKMALAV
+962 LGFTTVVEV

-980 DSSVRILL
+980 DSSTRILL
-988 DDVECEGGERSL
+988 DDVQCEGGERSL
-1000 LECKR
+1000 LQCKR
-1005 ARVGKHNCSH
+1005 AKVGKHNCTH
-1015 GEDVGVICG
+1015 KEDVGVICG

>member
-1 MTLQTCNLH
+1 MTLQTFNLQH
-10 HAFLPHLLLPVLLLL
+10 VLVPHLLLLVLLLL
-25 LHAWQGWGH
+25 LQAWRGCCH

-46 RQPLVFCKEYS
+46 RQPLAFCKDYS

-62 DLEKDEEISVKFH
+62 DLEKDDEISVKFY
-75 TIMENFDHSG
+75 TIMDNFDHSG
-85 YMSCGRYIRSILCQE
+85 YMACAHYIRSILCQE

-128 CYNYWHQC
+128 CFDYWQQC

-143 LEDLGSPQQF
+143 LEDSGNPQQF

-158 TIEDDRRRFCDFL
+158 TLEEDRRRFCNFL

-181 NVLTNAE
+181 NVLTNSE
-188 LNANLGFVREDPKG
+188 LNSKLGLVREDPKG

-217 PVAMIHADDGTHR
+217 PVAMIHANDGTHR

-260 VLTSPWA
+260 VLTSPWS

-281 WNTVRKAY
+281 ITTVRKAY

-303 ISEFTLS
+303 ISEFALL

-343 HDEYLY
+343 HDGYLY

-371 STLLGKVLRIDV
+371 STLLGKVLRVDID
-383 NNNDDGT
+383 NNDDGF

-395 SDNPFLAEKEALPE
+395 SDNPFLREKEARPE
-409 VYAYGVRNMWRCSI
+409 IYAYGVRNMWRCSI

-430 GRGRGRMLCGD
+430 GRGGGRMFCGD

-465 GFSCYDRKLCQNSS
+465 GFSCYDRKLCHNSS

-530 NFTTGEWQYNEI
+530 NVTSGEWQYNEI

-555 INSYYKYIISFAE
+555 INSYFKYIISFAE

-589 VIYKIVDPS
+589 VVYKIVDPS
-598 RRAPPGKCSIK
+598 RRAAPGKCSVK
-609 PSHVKIKGKLI
+609 PSPVKIKGKLI
-620 HFHPREEFVINKK
+620 HFYPKEEFVINKK

-638 VPTTTTRKSTT
+638 VPTTTTRT

-656 RKSPIVIIKPPMP
+656 RKSPIIIIKPPMP
-669 TRKTTR
+669 TRKTLR
-675 KVPLPPPTTAT
+675 KMPQPSTTATATTTTTT

-699 RKTPPLPSATT
+699 
-710 TTRKTTL
+710 
-717 QTRKTMRKTPPP
+717 MRKTSPPP
-729 TTTTPTIKATTLK
+729 TTPTLKATTTIK
-742 TTSETTLKPTTV
+742 TTSATTIKPPTIPTTDQM
-754 PTTVQTAMATTP
+754 TMATTP
-766 ATTTPTG
+766 ATTSPTG
-773 YHTTIMTSA
+773 YRTTVMTA
-782 VSRIAQTPI
+782 AFSRIAQIP
-791 ITTPPTSRHG
+791 ITTLPTRRHW
-801 RPLQYQPRLTPQPL
+801 RPFQYTPFTTSQPL
-815 TSPQPPAPPSTTSL
+815 TSPPPPRSPHTTSL
-829 KQPQTALTS
+829 KLPQTAQTS
-838 ARYPKRPGALTTP
+838 ARYSEHPEALTTP
-851 RPPYWSQNPTAS
+851 RAPYWSQKPTTS
-863 AYKPQRPPMNTT
+863 GYKPQRPPINTT
-875 LPKSQHERLWLGE
+875 LPKSQEVRLWHGE
-888 KLESTREGNQVYK
+888 KLESAGEGNQVYK
-901 RPRARGRGYK
+901 RPQGRGRGHN
-911 RRRRLRVGTVRLV
+911 RGRGGRRLRVGSVRVV
-924 SADGLSDR
+924 SVDGLSDR

-946 CDDLFTTKAG
+946 CDDLFNSKAG

-962 LGFKMALAV
+962 LGFTTALAV

-980 DSSVRILL
+980 DRSVRILL

-1005 ARVGKHNCSH
+1005 SRVGKHNCSH
-1015 GEDVGVICG
+1015 REDVGVICG

>member
-1 MTLQTCNLH
+1 MTPGPGAVAPQLTLDTTS
-10 HAFLPHLLLPVLLLL
+10 LSHLLLHLLLL
-25 LHAWQGWGH
+25 VLHSWRGSCH

-46 RQPLVFCKEYS
+46 RQPLVFCKEYG

-62 DLEKDEEISVKFH
+62 DAEKDEEISNRFY
-75 TIMENFDHSG
+75 TIMDNFDYSG
-85 YMSCGRYIRSILCQE
+85 YATCGKYIRSILCQE

-113 ANTPMRMLPGLCGDY
+113 ANTPMRVLPGLCGDY
-128 CYNYWHQC
+128 CSDYWHQC

-143 LEDLGSPQQF
+143 LENIQGTGTGSL
-153 ANLTA
+153 AHLTNLA
-158 TIEDDRRRFCDFL
+158 ASIEDDRQKFCDFL

-188 LNANLGFVREDPKG
+188 LNENLGLVREDSKG
-202 CLELCLQEVANGLRN
+202 CLEVCLQEVANGLRN

-244 ANGSRIDRPF
+244 ANGSRVDRPF
-254 LNLTRA
+254 LNLTDA
-260 VLTSPWA
+260 VLTTPWF

-281 WNTVRKAY
+281 FATVRKAY

-295 VKKEERIR
+295 VKKQERIR

-310 THDDNQLD
+310 DHDDNQLD

-343 HDEYLY
+343 HDGYLY

-371 STLLGKVLRIDV
+371 STLLGKALRVDV
-383 NNNDDGT
+383 NNNDDGM

-395 SDNPFLAEKEALPE
+395 SDNPFLGEKETLPE
-409 VYAYGVRNMWRCSI
+409 IYAYGVRNMWRCSI
-423 DRGDPAT
+423 DRGDPVT
-430 GRGRGRMLCGD
+430 GQGRGRMFCGD

-496 VTGGYIYR
+496 VTGGYVYR

-530 NFTTGEWQYNEI
+530 NATTGQWDYNEI
-542 CMGRDQTCRFPKL
+542 CMGRDQTCRYPRL

-573 LYFLATGAPSA
+573 LYFLATRSPSA
-584 TARAG
+584 TSRQG
-589 VIYKIVDPS
+589 VVYKIVDTS

-609 PSHVKIKGKLI
+609 PSPVKIKGKLV
-620 HFHPREEFVINKK
+620 HFYPREEFVVNKK

-638 VPTTTTRKSTT
+638 VPTTTT
-649 TTKTPPR
+649 
-656 RKSPIVIIKPPMP
+656 
-669 TRKTTR
+669 
-675 KVPLPPPTTAT
+675 
-686 TRKTTLQTTRKTT
+686 
-699 RKTPPLPSATT
+699 T
-710 TTRKTTL
+710 TTRKTT
-717 QTRKTMRKTPPP
+717 TRKTTTTTRIPPPPP
-729 TTTTPTIKATTLK
+729 TTSTKAAATT
-742 TTSETTLKPTTV
+742 
-754 PTTVQTAMATTP
+754 MP
-766 ATTTPTG
+766 A
-773 YHTTIMTSA
+773 
-782 VSRIAQTPI
+782 
-791 ITTPPTSRHG
+791 TTPPTTVAIVATTPSAVRPTRRPAGAPVSPSFRPTARPSITATG
-801 RPLQYQPRLTPQPL
+801 RSAATLGQATTIRPGYHSTIMAAVSTRITQTPIVFTTPSTRKQDGHPTPRLQHRRPPQYLPTSTSRPFTTPL
-815 TSPQPPAPPSTTSL
+815 PPSTLGVTTSL
-829 KQPQTALTS
+829 RQPQTTFTS
-838 ARYPKRPGALTTP
+838 TRHPETPRMMTTP
-851 RPPYWSQNPTAS
+851 RPLYWTPKPPSSP
-863 AYKPQRPPMNTT
+863 KPQRPVINTT
-875 LPKSQHERLWLGE
+875 LSKAQEE
-888 KLESTREGNQVYK
+888 KLRLGQKLDNVGQGNQVHKRPVGRGKGHAYK
-901 RPRARGRGYK
+901 RGRDG
-911 RRRRLRVGTVRLV
+911 RRLRPGSVRLV

-946 CDDLFTTKAG
+946 CDDLFTTKSAL
-956 TVVCRQ
+956 VVCRQ
-962 LGFKMALAV
+962 LGFTSALAV
-971 MKRAALGEA
+971 MKKAVLGEA
-980 DSSVRILL
+980 DKSVRILL

-1005 ARVGKHNCSH
+1005 SRVGKHNCSH
-1015 GEDVGVICG
+1015 QEDVGVICGYQTEEW

>member
-1 MTLQTCNLH
+1 MTPVTCKLQQNF
-10 HAFLPHLLLPVLLLL
+10 ARLLPFVLLLL
-25 LHAWQGWGH
+25 LQAWQGCCH

-46 RQPLVFCKEYS
+46 RQSLVFCKEYS

-62 DLEKDEEISVKFH
+62 DLEKDEEISSRFYS
-75 TIMENFDHSG
+75 IMANFDHSG
-85 YMSCGRYIRSILCQE
+85 YFTCGRYIRSILCQE
-100 CSPYAAH
+100 CSPYSAH

-113 ANTPMRMLPGLCGDY
+113 ANTPMRMLPGLCSDY
-128 CYNYWHQC
+128 CLDYWNQC

-143 LEDLGSPQQF
+143 MEDLGNPPQF

-158 TIEDDRRRFCDFL
+158 TIEEDSKKFCNFL

-181 NVLTNAE
+181 NVLSNAE
-188 LNANLGFVREDPKG
+188 LNANLGFVREDPEG
-202 CLELCLQEVANGLRN
+202 CLELCLEEVANGLRN

-260 VLTSPWA
+260 VLTSPWS

-281 WNTVRKAY
+281 FTVVRKAY

-303 ISEFTLS
+303 ISEFTLLP
-310 THDDNQLD
+310 HDDNQLD
-318 HSSERTILEVV
+318 HSSERTVLEVV

-343 HDEYLY
+343 HDGYLY

-371 STLLGKVLRIDV
+371 STLLGKALRVDV
-383 NNNDDGT
+383 EDNDDSA

-395 SDNPFLAEKEALPE
+395 PDNPFLEEKESRPE
-409 VYAYGVRNMWRCSI
+409 IYAYGVRNMWRCSI
-423 DRGDPAT
+423 DRGDPIT
-430 GRGRGRMLCGD
+430 GRGRGRMFCGD
-441 VGQNKYEEVDLIVKG
+441 VGQNKYEEVDIISKG

-530 NFTTGEWQYNEI
+530 NVSTGEWQYNEI
-542 CMGRDQTCRFPKL
+542 CMGRDQTCKFPKL

-573 LYFLATGAPSA
+573 LYFLATGTPSA

-589 VIYKIVDPS
+589 IIYKIVDPS
-598 RRAPPGKCSIK
+598 RRAPPGKCAIK
-609 PSHVKIKGKLI
+609 PAPVKIKGKLI
-620 HFHPREEFVINKK
+620 HFHPKEEFVINKK

-638 VPTTTTRKSTT
+638 VPRTTT
-649 TTKTPPR
+649 TTKKPPK
-656 RKSPIVIIKPPMP
+656 RKSTSIKIIKPPMP

-675 KVPLPPPTTAT
+675 KTSLSPPPTVATTRKTPPPPPPPPTTTTTTVET
-686 TRKTTLQTTRKTT
+686 TRKTTLQTTRKPPT
-699 RKTPPLPSATT
+699 RKPP
-710 TTRKTTL
+710 
-717 QTRKTMRKTPPP
+717 PPP
-729 TTTTPTIKATTLK
+729 TTIPTIKATTTIK
-742 TTSETTLKPTTV
+742 TTPATTINPTTI
-754 PTTVQTAMATTP
+754 PTTVQGAMATTP
-766 ATTTPTG
+766 ARTTPTG
-773 YHTTIMTSA
+773 YRTTVMTA
-782 VSRIAQTPI
+782 AFPKIAQTPI
-791 ITTPPTSRHG
+791 TTTPPTRRHG
-801 RPLQYQPRLTPQPL
+801 KPLQYPQSTTSEPLSSLQPT
-815 TSPQPPAPPSTTSL
+815 PPST
-829 KQPQTALTS
+829 
-838 ARYPKRPGALTTP
+838 
-851 RPPYWSQNPTAS
+851 RPPYWSQKPTAS
-863 AYKPQRPPMNTT
+863 SFKPQRPPLNTT
-875 LPKSQHERLWLGE
+875 LPKSQEERLWLGV
-888 KLESTREGNQVYK
+888 KLESTREGNQIFK
-901 RPRARGRGYK
+901 RTRGRERAHGYK
-911 RRRRLRVGTVRLV
+911 GGRGRRLRAGSVRLV
-924 SADGLSDR
+924 SPDGLSDR
-932 GRVEIFI
+932 GRIEIFF

-946 CDDLFTTKAG
+946 CDDLFNSKAG

-962 LGFKMALAV
+962 LGFKTALAV

-980 DSSVRILL
+980 DRSVRILL
-988 DDVECEGGERSL
+988 DDVECEGEEGSL
-1000 LECKR
+1000 LQCKR
-1005 ARVGKHNCSH
+1005 SRVGKHNCTH

>member
-1 MTLQTCNLH
+1 MTIQFYNLVPQCIMH
-10 HAFLPHLLLPVLLLL
+10 PTSFPHLLVLALLLL
-25 LHAWQGWGH
+25 LQPWWGRCH

-46 RQPLVFCKEYS
+46 QQPLVFCKEYS

-62 DLEKDEEISVKFH
+62 DLEKDEQISVRFYS
-75 TIMENFDHSG
+75 IMENFDHSG
-85 YMSCGRYIRSILCQE
+85 FITCGKYIRNILCQE

-113 ANTPMRMLPGLCGDY
+113 ANTPMRILPGLCGDY

-143 LEDLGSPQQF
+143 LENMGSPQQLS
-153 ANLTA
+153 NLTA
-158 TIEDDRRRFCDFL
+158 AIEEDRRRFCDLL

-188 LNANLGFVREDPKG
+188 LNANLGLMREDPEG

-217 PVAMIHADDGTHR
+217 PVAMIHANDGTHR
-230 FFVAEQLGYVWVYL
+230 IFVAEQLGYVWVYL

-281 WNTVRKAY
+281 FTTVRKAY

-295 VKKEERIR
+295 VKREERIR

-343 HDEYLY
+343 HDGYLY

-360 PFGKFGNSQNK
+360 PFGKFGNSQNR
-371 STLLGKVLRIDV
+371 SALLGKVLRLDV
-383 NNNDDGT
+383 DNNDDGA

-395 SDNPFLAEKEALPE
+395 SDNPFLGDKEARPE
-409 VYAYGVRNMWRCSI
+409 IYAYGVRNMWRCSI

-430 GRGRGRMLCGD
+430 GQGRGRMICGD
-441 VGQNKYEEVDLIVKG
+441 VGQNKYEEVDIIVKG

-479 LDDILPIFAYPH
+479 LDDVLPIFAYPH

-504 GCQMPNLNGLYIF
+504 GCEMPNLNGLYIF

-530 NFTTGEWQYNEI
+530 NVSTGEWQYNEI
-542 CMGRDQTCRFPKL
+542 CMGKDQICRFPKL

-573 LYFLATGAPSA
+573 LYFLSTGVPSA

-589 VIYKIVDPS
+589 IIYKIVDPS
-598 RRAPPGKCSIK
+598 RRAPPGKCRIK
-609 PSHVKIKGKLI
+609 PSHVKVKGKLI
-620 HFHPREEFVINKK
+620 HF
-633 PTTTP
+633 
-638 VPTTTTRKSTT
+638 
-649 TTKTPPR
+649 
-656 RKSPIVIIKPPMP
+656 
-669 TRKTTR
+669 
-675 KVPLPPPTTAT
+675 
-686 TRKTTLQTTRKTT
+686 
-699 RKTPPLPSATT
+699 
-710 TTRKTTL
+710 
-717 QTRKTMRKTPPP
+717 
-729 TTTTPTIKATTLK
+729 
-742 TTSETTLKPTTV
+742 
-754 PTTVQTAMATTP
+754 
-766 ATTTPTG
+766 
-773 YHTTIMTSA
+773 
-782 VSRIAQTPI
+782 
-791 ITTPPTSRHG
+791 
-801 RPLQYQPRLTPQPL
+801 
-815 TSPQPPAPPSTTSL
+815 
-829 KQPQTALTS
+829 
-838 ARYPKRPGALTTP
+838 YPK
-851 RPPYWSQNPTAS
+851 
-863 AYKPQRPPMNTT
+863 
-875 LPKSQHERLWLGE
+875 
-888 KLESTREGNQVYK
+888 EG
-901 RPRARGRGYK
+901 RGRGDH
-911 RRRRLRVGTVRLV
+911 RGRGGRRLRVGSVRLV

-939 RGEWGTV
+939 RGVWGTV
-946 CDDLFTTKAG
+946 CDDLFTSKAG
-956 TVVCRQ
+956 NVVCRQ
-962 LGFKMALAV
+962 LGFTRALAV

-980 DSSVRILL
+980 DSSVRIFL

-1015 GEDVGVICG
+1015 GEDVGVICVDSGLIGSSVTHRR

>member
-10 HAFLPHLLLPVLLLL
+10 QAVLPHLLLLLLLLL
-25 LHAWQGWGH
+25 LHALRGCCH

-62 DLEKDEEISVKFH
+62 DLEKDEEISVKFY
-75 TIMENFDHSG
+75 TIMDNFDHSG
-85 YMSCGRYIRSILCQE
+85 YMTCAKYIRSILCQE

-128 CYNYWHQC
+128 CSDYWQQC

-143 LEDLGSPQQF
+143 LEESGGPQQF
-153 ANLTA
+153 ANMTA
-158 TIEDDRRRFCDFL
+158 TIEEDRRKFCDFL

-181 NVLTNAE
+181 NVLTNSA
-188 LNANLGFVREDPKG
+188 LNANLGLVSEDPKG

-217 PVAMIHADDGTHR
+217 PVAMIHANDGTHR

-254 LNLTRA
+254 LNLTHA

-281 WNTVRKAY
+281 ITTVRKAY

-310 THDDNQLD
+310 AHDDNQLD

-343 HDEYLY
+343 HDGYLY

-371 STLLGKVLRIDV
+371 STLLGKVLRVDV
-383 NNNDDGT
+383 DNNDDGP

-395 SDNPFLAEKEALPE
+395 SDNPFLREKEARPE
-409 VYAYGVRNMWRCSI
+409 IYAFGVRNMWRCSV

-430 GRGRGRMLCGD
+430 GRGGGRMFCGD
-441 VGQNKYEEVDLIVKG
+441 VGQNKYEEVDLIIKG

-465 GFSCYDRKLCQNSS
+465 GFSCYDRKLCHNSS

-530 NFTTGEWQYNEI
+530 NVTSGEWLYNEI

-573 LYFLATGAPSA
+573 LYFLATGAASA

-598 RRAPPGKCSIK
+598 RRAAPGKCSVK
-609 PSHVKIKGKLI
+609 PSPVKIKGKLI
-620 HFHPREEFVINKK
+620 HFYPKEEFVINKK

-638 VPTTTTRKSTT
+638 VPTTTTRKTTT

-669 TRKTTR
+669 TRTTR
-675 KVPLPPPTTAT
+675 KMPLPPPTAT
-686 TRKTTLQTTRKTT
+686 TRKTTLQTIRKTT
-699 RKTPPLPSATT
+699 RNPPPAPTKPTMKATT
-710 TTRKTTL
+710 T
-717 QTRKTMRKTPPP
+717 
-729 TTTTPTIKATTLK
+729 IK
-742 TTSETTLKPTTV
+742 TTSATAIKPSTV
-754 PTTVQTAMATTP
+754 PVQMSMATTP

-773 YHTTIMTSA
+773 YLTTVMTA
-782 VSRIAQTPI
+782 AFSRIAQTPI
-791 ITTPPTSRHG
+791 ITTPPTRRHG
-801 RPLQYQPRLTPQPL
+801 TPRQYAPFTTSPAFTSPQQPL
-815 TSPQPPAPPSTTSL
+815 TPSKTSL
-829 KQPQTALTS
+829 KRHQIALTS
-838 ARYPKRPGALTTP
+838 AQYPDSPGALTTP
-851 RPPYWSQNPTAS
+851 QPPYWSLKPTTS
-863 AYKPQRPPMNTT
+863 GFKPQRPPINTM
-875 LPKSQHERLWLGE
+875 LPKSQEERLWLGE
-888 KLESTREGNQVYK
+888 KLESTGQGNQVHK
-901 RPRARGRGYK
+901 RLQGRGRGHK
-911 RRRRLRVGTVRLV
+911 RGRGGRRLRAGSVRLV

-946 CDDLFTTKAG
+946 CDDLFNSKAG

-962 LGFKMALAV
+962 LGFTTALAV

-980 DSSVRILL
+980 DRSVRILL

-1005 ARVGKHNCSH
+1005 SRVGKHNCTH
-1015 GEDVGVICG
+1015 GEDVGLICG

>member
-1 MTLQTCNLH
+1 CWWRCNLH
-10 HAFLPHLLLPVLLLL
+10 AALLPSLLLL
-25 LHAWQGWGH
+25 LHAWWGSCH
-34 PQCLDYKPPFEP
+34 PQCLDYKPPFGP
-46 RQPLVFCKEYS
+46 RQPLAFCKEYS

-62 DLEKDEEISVKFH
+62 DLKKDGEISVKFD
-75 TIMENFDHSG
+75 TIMENFDYSG
-85 YMSCGRYIRSILCQE
+85 YITCGKYIRSILCQE

-113 ANTPMRMLPGLCGDY
+113 ANTPMRILPGLCGDY
-128 CYNYWHQC
+128 CSEYWQHC

-143 LEDLGSPQQF
+143 LEDLGSPPQF

-158 TIEDDRRRFCDFL
+158 GIEEDRRKFCDFL

-181 NVLTNAE
+181 NVLSNEE
-188 LNANLGFVREDPKG
+188 LNANLGVVSEDPTG
-202 CLELCLQEVANGLRN
+202 CLELCLEEVANGLRN

-230 FFVAEQLGYVWVYL
+230 FFVAEQVGYVWVYL

-260 VLTSPWA
+260 VLTSPWS
-267 GDERGFLCIALHPR
+267 GDERGFLFK
-281 WNTVRKAY
+281 KAY

-310 THDDNQLD
+310 TYDENQLD

-343 HDEYLY
+343 HDGYLY

-371 STLLGKVLRIDV
+371 SALLGKVLRIDV
-383 NNNDDGT
+383 DNNDDGA

-395 SDNPFLAEKEALPE
+395 SDNPFLRENEARPE

-423 DRGDPAT
+423 DRGDPIT
-430 GRGRGRMLCGD
+430 GQGRGRMFCGD

-479 LDDILPIFAYPH
+479 LDDILPIFAYAH

-530 NFTTGEWQYNEI
+530 NVTTGEWQYSEI
-542 CMGRDQTCRFPKL
+542 CMGRDRTCRFPKL

-568 DEAGE
+568 DESGE
-573 LYFLATGAPSA
+573 LYFLATGVPSA

-589 VIYKIVDPS
+589 IIYKIVDPS
-598 RRAPPGKCSIK
+598 RRAPPGKCSVK
-609 PSHVKIKGKLI
+609 PSPVKIKGKLI
-620 HFHPREEFVINKK
+620 HFHPKEE
-633 PTTTP
+633 
-638 VPTTTTRKSTT
+638 
-649 TTKTPPR
+649 
-656 RKSPIVIIKPPMP
+656 
-669 TRKTTR
+669 
-675 KVPLPPPTTAT
+675 L
-686 TRKTTLQTTRKTT
+686 TTL
-699 RKTPPLPSATT
+699 
-710 TTRKTTL
+710 
-717 QTRKTMRKTPPP
+717 
-729 TTTTPTIKATTLK
+729 
-742 TTSETTLKPTTV
+742 
-754 PTTVQTAMATTP
+754 
-766 ATTTPTG
+766 
-773 YHTTIMTSA
+773 
-782 VSRIAQTPI
+782 
-791 ITTPPTSRHG
+791 
-801 RPLQYQPRLTPQPL
+801 
-815 TSPQPPAPPSTTSL
+815 
-829 KQPQTALTS
+829 
-838 ARYPKRPGALTTP
+838 
-851 RPPYWSQNPTAS
+851 RPPNWSQKLTAS
-863 AYKPQRPPMNTT
+863 PYKPQRPLINTT
-875 LPKSQHERLWLGE
+875 LPKTQEEKLWLVE
-888 KLESTREGNQVYK
+888 KQENTREGNK
-901 RPRARGRGYK
+901 IFKIPRGQDRGPFK
-911 RRRRLRVGTVRLV
+911 RRGGRRLKLGSVRLV
-924 SADGLSDR
+924 SPNGLSDR

-939 RGEWGTV
+939 LGQWGTV
-946 CDDLFTTKAG
+946 CDDLFTIKAG

-962 LGFKMALAV
+962 LGFTRALV
-971 MKRAALGEA
+971 VRKRAVLGKA
-980 DSSVRILL
+980 DSNVRILL
-988 DDVECEGGERSL
+988 DDVECEGGEKSL

-1005 ARVGKHNCSH
+1005 ARIGKHNCSH
-1015 GEDVGVICG
+1015 SEDVGVICG

>member
-1 MTLQTCNLH
+1 MKSNFTELSAEKMTLPICTRNQLH
-10 HAFLPHLLLPVLLLL
+10 NFPARLLLTMLLLL
-25 LHAWQGWGH
+25 IQVRWGGCH

-46 RQPLVFCKEYS
+46 RQPLLFCKNYS

-62 DLEKDEEISVKFH
+62 DEERDYQLSVRFY

-85 YMSCGRYIRSILCQE
+85 YVTCGNYIRNILCQE

-113 ANTPMRMLPGLCGDY
+113 ANTPMRVLPGLCGDY
-128 CYNYWHQC
+128 CHGYWHQC

-143 LEDLGSPQQF
+143 LEDLGNPGQF
-153 ANLTA
+153 TNLTA
-158 TIEDDRRRFCDFL
+158 TIEEDQRRFCEFL
-171 ELKDKQYCYP
+171 ELKDVQYCYP
-181 NVLTNAE
+181 NVLTNTE
-188 LNANLGFVREDPKG
+188 LNANLGLVQEDSEG

-267 GDERGFLCIALHPR
+267 GDERGFLCMALHPR
-281 WNTVRKAY
+281 FTTVRKAY

-310 THDDNQLD
+310 TYDDNQLD

-329 EPASNHNGG
+329 QPASNHNGG

-343 HDEYLY
+343 HDGYLY

-371 STLLGKVLRIDV
+371 STLLGKVLRVDV
-383 NNNDDGT
+383 NNNDDGA

-395 SDNPFLAEKEALPE
+395 SDNPFLGEKESLPE
-409 VYAYGVRNMWRCSI
+409 IYAYGVRNMWRCSI
-423 DRGDPAT
+423 DRGDPET
-430 GRGRGRMLCGD
+430 GFGRGRMFCGD
-441 VGQNKYEEVDLIVKG
+441 VGQNKFEEVDLIFKG

-465 GFSCYDRKLCQNSS
+465 GFNCYDRKLCRNSS

-530 NFTTGEWQYNEI
+530 DVATGEWQYNEI
-542 CMGRDQTCRFPKL
+542 CMGRDKTCRFPKL

-568 DEAGE
+568 DEAG
-573 LYFLATGAPSA
+573 YRSA
-584 TARAG
+584 VHTAAFSG
-589 VIYKIVDPS
+589 IQT
-598 RRAPPGKCSIK
+598 
-609 PSHVKIKGKLI
+609 
-620 HFHPREEFVINKK
+620 
-633 PTTTP
+633 PTTTSTRKH
-638 VPTTTTRKSTT
+638 VRLHPTTISR
-649 TTKTPPR
+649 
-656 RKSPIVIIKPPMP
+656 
-669 TRKTTR
+669 
-675 KVPLPPPTTAT
+675 PLPF
-686 TRKTTLQTTRKTT
+686 
-699 RKTPPLPSATT
+699 
-710 TTRKTTL
+710 
-717 QTRKTMRKTPPP
+717 
-729 TTTTPTIKATTLK
+729 
-742 TTSETTLKPTTV
+742 
-754 PTTVQTAMATTP
+754 
-766 ATTTPTG
+766 
-773 YHTTIMTSA
+773 
-782 VSRIAQTPI
+782 
-791 ITTPPTSRHG
+791 
-801 RPLQYQPRLTPQPL
+801 
-815 TSPQPPAPPSTTSL
+815 PQPPPPLSTKKTYTSL
-829 KQPQTALTS
+829 TTAHFPEHQ
-838 ARYPKRPGALTTP
+838 RRFTTP
-851 RPPYWSQNPTAS
+851 RPPYWPTTF
-863 AYKPQRPPMNTT
+863 KPQRPPINATQT
-875 LPKSQHERLWLGE
+875 KTQQE
-888 KLESTREGNQVYK
+888 KLIFGDKTRNTEEGDGNQVNK
-901 RPRARGRGYK
+901 RPTVGGRGYGFK
-911 RRRRLRVGTVRLV
+911 RVRTGGRRLRVGSVRLV
-924 SADGLSDR
+924 STDGLSDR

-962 LGFKMALAV
+962 LGFRTALAV
-971 MKRAALGEA
+971 MKRAGLGQA
-980 DSSVRILL
+980 DRSVRIFL

-1005 ARVGKHNCSH
+1005 SRVGKHNCSH
-1015 GEDVGVICG
+1015 SEDVGVICG

>member
-1 MTLQTCNLH
+1 MNVETCNLVPRYILQPT
-10 HAFLPHLLLPVLLLL
+10 FSRHLLLPVLLLL
-25 LHAWQGWGH
+25 LHAWWGCCH
-34 PQCLDYKPPFEP
+34 PQCLDYKPPFQP
-46 RQPLVFCKEYS
+46 HQPLVFCKEYS

-62 DLEKDEEISVKFH
+62 DVEKDEQISHRFY

-85 YMSCGRYIRSILCQE
+85 YVTCGRYIRSILCQE

-128 CYNYWHQC
+128 CSDYWHQC
-136 RYTLSLL
+136 RYTLGLL
-143 LEDLGSPQQF
+143 LEDSESPQQF

-158 TIEDDRRRFCDFL
+158 TIEEDRRKFCDFL
-171 ELKDKQYCYP
+171 ELKDQQYCYP
-181 NVLTNAE
+181 NVLTNTE
-188 LNANLGFVREDPKG
+188 LNANLGLVREDPKG

-254 LNLTRA
+254 LNLTQA

-281 WNTVRKAY
+281 FTTVRKAY

-295 VKKEERIR
+295 VKKQERIR

-310 THDDNQLD
+310 VHDDNQLD
-318 HSSERTILEVV
+318 HSSERYLLKYVV

-343 HDEYLY
+343 HDGYLY

-371 STLLGKVLRIDV
+371 SVLLGKVLRIDV
-383 NNNDDGT
+383 DNNDDGA

-395 SDNPFLAEKEALPE
+395 SDNPFLGEKETRPE
-409 VYAYGVRNMWRCSI
+409 IYAYGVRNMWRCSI

-430 GRGRGRMLCGD
+430 GAGRGRMFCGD

-530 NFTTGEWQYNEI
+530 NTTTGEWQYTEI
-542 CMGRDQTCRFPKL
+542 CMGRGQTCRFPKL
-555 INSYYKYIISFAE
+555 IDSHYKYIISFAE

-573 LYFLATGAPSA
+573 LYFLATGVPSA
-584 TARAG
+584 TARTG

-598 RRAPPGKCSIK
+598 RRAAPGKCSIK
-609 PSHVKIKGKLI
+609 PSPVKIKGKLV
-620 HFHPREEFVINKK
+620 HFHPKEGKGNPKILVTF
-633 PTTTP
+633 
-638 VPTTTTRKSTT
+638 SFF
-649 TTKTPPR
+649 
-656 RKSPIVIIKPPMP
+656 
-669 TRKTTR
+669 
-675 KVPLPPPTTAT
+675 L
-686 TRKTTLQTTRKTT
+686 
-699 RKTPPLPSATT
+699 
-710 TTRKTTL
+710 
-717 QTRKTMRKTPPP
+717 
-729 TTTTPTIKATTLK
+729 
-742 TTSETTLKPTTV
+742 
-754 PTTVQTAMATTP
+754 
-766 ATTTPTG
+766 
-773 YHTTIMTSA
+773 
-782 VSRIAQTPI
+782 VSLIAQTPI
-791 ITTPPTSRHG
+791 IPTASPRRHG
-801 RPLQYQPRLTPQPL
+801 RPPQYPPSATSQPL
-815 TSPQPPAPPSTTSL
+815 SPL
-829 KQPQTALTS
+829 
-838 ARYPKRPGALTTP
+838 
-851 RPPYWSQNPTAS
+851 
-863 AYKPQRPPMNTT
+863 QR
-875 LPKSQHERLWLGE
+875 K
-888 KLESTREGNQVYK
+888 
-901 RPRARGRGYK
+901 GRGYK
-911 RRRRLRVGTVRLV
+911 KGRDGRRLRAGSVRLV
-924 SADGLSDR
+924 STDGLLDR
-932 GRVEIFI
+932 GRVEIFL

-946 CDDLFTTKAG
+946 CDDLFSAKAG
-956 TVVCRQ
+956 SVVCRQ
-962 LGFKMALAV
+962 LGFTKALAV

-1000 LECKR
+1000 LACKR
-1005 ARVGKHNCSH
+1005 SRVGKHNCSH